1 MANIAYIRLQQD
13 ESEKEAKKS
22 FEGMSIGK
30 YFIDSEKDR
39 SNRDQMI
46 DYVRDTDTVI
56 IRSLTDFAGS
66 LTELFSL
73 LEALQKK
80 GTGFR
85 SINEP
90 VIDSATGCSLYD
102 VIGTLSSFK
111 KEALHIRQNEGRQ
124 IAKSD
129 DRRYR
134 GRERK
139 PINMNLFISLYNKWR
154 NKEVTKEEMCRKLNI
169 SLATLDRRIAEHRK
183 KRR

>member
-1 MANIAYIRLQQD
+1 M
-13 ESEKEAKKS
+13 
-22 FEGMSIGK
+22 
-30 YFIDSEKDR
+30 
-39 SNRDQMI
+39 
-46 DYVRDTDTVI
+46 
-56 IRSLTDFAGS
+56 
-66 LTELFSL
+66 
-73 LEALQKK
+73 
-80 GTGFR
+80 
-85 SINEP
+85 
-90 VIDSATGCSLYD
+90 
-102 VIGTLSSFK
+102 SSFK

>member
-56 IRSLTDFAGS
+56 IRSLTDFAES

-73 LEALQKK
+73 LEALQLDAA
-80 GTGFR
+80 FMM
-85 SINEP
+85 
-90 VIDSATGCSLYD
+90 
-102 VIGTLSSFK
+102 LSV
-111 KEALHIRQNEGRQ
+111 H
-124 IAKSD
+124 
-129 DRRYR
+129 
-134 GRERK
+134 
-139 PINMNLFISLYNKWR
+139 
-154 NKEVTKEEMCRKLNI
+154 
-169 SLATLDRRIAEHRK
+169 
-183 KRR
+183 